1 MIQVL
6 HRAFDILELLAKDSE
21 SSLTLSEIAN
31 ELGLNHATCANI
43 LKTMVQR
50 QYIEQIGP
58 KKGYHLGPMSFSLT
72 GNFTYKRDLVRLA
85 EPAMQSLLKSI
96 DETVILA
103 ILKDDKRVLIGELHS
118 DQDIQ
123 VRTTKEKNAYDT
135 ATGRLLI
142 SWLPEKE
149 REAFVKKYGLPAPE
163 LWPEIRSVVDLE
175 AEFGKIREAG
185 FSTQVSSRQIIGL
198 SVPIRRKDVVVAALG
213 VFLPVFRNDKVRQ
226 ERILQK
232 MLETTAHL
240 SEQLK

>member
-6 HRAFDILELLAKDSE
+6 HRAFDILELLARNPD
-21 SSLTLSEIAN
+21 SSLTLSEIAD
-31 ELGLNHATCANI
+31 ELSLNHATCANI

-58 KKGYHLGPMSFSLT
+58 KKGYHLGPMSFTLT

-85 EPAMQSLLKSI
+85 EPAMQSLGKSI
-96 DETVILA
+96 EETVILA
-103 ILKDDKRVLIGELHS
+103 ILKDEKRVLIGEFHS

-149 REAFVKKYGLPAPE
+149 RETFLKKYGLPDPE
-163 LWPEIRSVVDLE
+163 IWPEIRSDADLQ
-175 AEFGKIREAG
+175 AEFDKVREAG

-198 SVPIRRKDVVVAALG
+198 AVPIRRKDVVIAALG
-213 VFLPVFRNDKVRQ
+213 VFLPVFRNDEIKQ
-226 ERILQK
+226 ARILQK
-232 MLETTAHL
+232 MLETARLL

>member
-6 HRAFDILELLAKDSE
+6 HRAFDILELLAREPENSF
-21 SSLTLSEIAN
+21 TLSEIAN

-85 EPAMQSLLKSI
+85 EPAMQSLRKAI

-142 SWLPEKE
+142 SWLPDKE
-149 REAFVKKYGLPAPE
+149 RAAHIKKYGLPAPE
-163 LWPEIRSVVDLE
+163 IWPEIKSEADLE
-175 AEFGKIREAG
+175 AAFGKIREAG

-198 SVPIRRKDVVVAALG
+198 AVPVRRKDVVIAALG
-213 VFLPVFRNDKVRQ
+213 VFLPVFRNDETNQ
-226 ERILQK
+226 GRILQK
-232 MLETTAHL
+232 MVETVAHL
-240 SEQLK
+240 NEQLK